1 MKKIIL
7 LFIFASFSCFSQSYI
22 EGFIFD
28 KLTNESLPYATIKV
42 ISQNSSYYS
51 ITNEDGKFN
60 VKSNLPTDSLE
71 VRFLGYIT
79 KKVPISYFNK
89 NAKFYLAPN
98 INQLKEVFIMAN
110 KNKNYAYNL
119 LHSLI
124 QKYRHNTL
132 VTESKGFL
140 TLTSSARGIPIE
152 IIEGF
157 YNSKQSLSDGLIE
170 LKIKSGRFGQNKSFP
185 FYSLNNSHVLKD
197 FHFFKNSNQILPFY
211 PGNMTLGEIKRKYI
225 VKIDQCSSCSN
236 EDLKISFVPKKFD
249 GRLFF
254 GKIIFN
260 KERLTI
266 KKIELDINDPITD
279 GLSSIIKTDEMTP
292 KQISLII
299 NFNPVDYEKIQSLSL
314 NFTMYYKSKESLEII
329 QSNSFLY
336 FYDYNKSFEEPYF
349 SNEIHF
355 NNDYD
360 KITALQTTD
369 DFWNTNYQFPK
380 SFNEEKSIE
389 FLKKYGN
396 LINYENTIPS
406 DELEHTKSSVISW
419 DKVKRLEWT
428 SIKQNL
434 AENKKE
440 NTNRGLTSNRDVDK
454 VSYSSFDIIKFQQ
467 SNRSLGI
474 PEKFNFSYLLDQ
486 YVDKNGV
493 KQFITRTIFDR
504 NSSFSRYDRTKNKLI
519 YINLIFDIYEYY
531 RQNLIAVVNKN
542 MNFDTVKDMCKEKF
556 QEATLTVKKMENE
569 TNSGLNFQSLVRW
582 NNTIK
587 AKLNIDNFSQIANQ
601 K

>member
-1 MKKIIL
+1 M
-7 LFIFASFSCFSQSYI
+7 SY
-22 EGFIFD
+22 
-28 KLTNESLPYATIKV
+28 
-42 ISQNSSYYS
+42 
-51 ITNEDGKFN
+51 
-60 VKSNLPTDSLE
+60 
-71 VRFLGYIT
+71 
-79 KKVPISYFNK
+79 
-89 NAKFYLAPN
+89 
-98 INQLKEVFIMAN
+98 
-110 KNKNYAYNL
+110 
-119 LHSLI
+119 
-124 QKYRHNTL
+124 
-132 VTESKGFL
+132 
-140 TLTSSARGIPIE
+140 
-152 IIEGF
+152 
-157 YNSKQSLSDGLIE
+157 
-170 LKIKSGRFGQNKSFP
+170 
-185 FYSLNNSHVLKD
+185 
-197 FHFFKNSNQILPFY
+197 
-211 PGNMTLGEIKRKYI
+211 
-225 VKIDQCSSCSN
+225 
-236 EDLKISFVPKKFD
+236 
-249 GRLFF
+249 
-254 GKIIFN
+254 
-260 KERLTI
+260 
-266 KKIELDINDPITD
+266 
-279 GLSSIIKTDEMTP
+279 IKTDEMTP